1 LDTGVP
7 RFDNT
12 GAFVGYIGSCL
23 DITEFKQQQ
32 DHIFA
37 MQKLESLGV
46 IAGGIAHDFNNLLSC
61 ILVDAS
67 NTASELEPGSPAL
80 SGLHR
85 IEAVAERAAE
95 IVRQIMDYAAQGRQ
109 QIEGIDLCRLVRD
122 MLHLLHVC
130 MPRNVRLDLRLPNE
144 LPHIQASAP
153 QIRQVVMNLVL
164 NAAESFKTTGGTIR
178 VAASQR
184 SIEGV
189 QGIAE
194 GDYICLEIADDGSG
208 MTEEIRERI
217 FDPFFTTKVAGRGWG
232 LAAVQRIVR
241 AHRGSVHV
249 DSTVGVGTKFE
260 ILLPCFAP
268 QIETVSTPAEMVADS
283 AEAQN
288 SAILIVEDEEA
299 LRISV
304 SRVLR
309 MRGFIVLEAA
319 DGRTAIELIR
329 SRGSDIGVLLLDLV
343 LPDNSN
349 LEVLEWLEQIRPDA
363 RVILTSAFG
372 WEAVNG
378 RAEALRHDTFIRKPY
393 EIHELI
399 SLIRNA
405 NPPPG
410 EPNHGRRQ
418 SAGA

>member
-1 LDTGVP
+1 VLFNDITERMRAEAELRESEERFRLMADSAPMMLWMSGVDKLCTFFNRGWLEFTGRTLEQELGEGWRENVHPGDLKGWLKTYTEAFDARRKFQIEYRLRRADGEYGYVLDTGVP
-7 RFDNT
+7 RFDST

-122 MLHLLHVC
+122 LLHLLHVC

-178 VAASQR
+178 VAASKR

-194 GDYICLEIADDGSG
+194 GD
-208 MTEEIRERI
+208 
-217 FDPFFTTKVAGRGWG
+217 
-232 LAAVQRIVR
+232 
-241 AHRGSVHV
+241 
-249 DSTVGVGTKFE
+249 
-260 ILLPCFAP
+260 
-268 QIETVSTPAEMVADS
+268 
-283 AEAQN
+283 
-288 SAILIVEDEEA
+288 
-299 LRISV
+299 
-304 SRVLR
+304 
-309 MRGFIVLEAA
+309 
-319 DGRTAIELIR
+319 
-329 SRGSDIGVLLLDLV
+329 
-343 LPDNSN
+343 
-349 LEVLEWLEQIRPDA
+349 
-363 RVILTSAFG
+363 
-372 WEAVNG
+372 
-378 RAEALRHDTFIRKPY
+378 
-393 EIHELI
+393 
-399 SLIRNA
+399 
-405 NPPPG
+405 
-410 EPNHGRRQ
+410 
-418 SAGA
+418 